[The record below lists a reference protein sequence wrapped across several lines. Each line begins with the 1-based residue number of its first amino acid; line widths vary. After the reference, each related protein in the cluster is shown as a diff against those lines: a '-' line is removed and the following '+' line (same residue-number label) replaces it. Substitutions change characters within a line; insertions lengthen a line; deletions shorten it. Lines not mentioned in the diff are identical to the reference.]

1 MKIQQQNSYNPNMK
15 ALYFTKVRPIVA
27 EAVKYKNQ
35 KVTQN
40 GIKYVED
47 TSAKLTPI
55 MREAFEENRFIK
67 NADTQEFN
75 LDMNRTVY
83 VAITNYMI
91 TGGDN
96 FPNKLGILG
105 SNEISDNLNNSFKEA
120 LSEGKCTIQ
129 ANSYSL
135 NTEDIL
141 KHNLVKRIYYIPS
154 ADDTEDHRK
163 CEACD

>member
-27 EAVKYKNQ
+27 EAVKYKDQ

-67 NADTQEFN
+67 NWAEKFDVFVQYLGERFGYGNFSSSANIHVVRQEKDWLLSDSYLFN
-75 LDMNRTVY
+75 AQDNYTPEGARYRLLENIAREDY
-83 VAITNYMI
+83 VDKST
-91 TGGDN
+91 
-96 FPNKLGILG
+96 
-105 SNEISDNLNNSFKEA
+105 
-120 LSEGKCTIQ
+120 
-129 ANSYSL
+129 
-135 NTEDIL
+135 
-141 KHNLVKRIYYIPS
+141 
-154 ADDTEDHRK
+154 
-163 CEACD
+163 